1 MVLLP
6 DGLAEPFAVAFAE
19 IPPEKRLRFLE
30 HTVRRGETLSGI
42 ASRYGST
49 VSVLQEANGIR
60 RANQISVGQ
69 RIRIPSAGMR
79 ATAVTRVASASTTNR
94 SSSDV
99 TTYRVRSG
107 DSMWSI
113 ARRQGVTVGE
123 LMRWNQLTENSI
135 IKPGDRL
142 IVREPPGE
150 S

>member
-113 ARRQGVTVGE
+113 ARRQGITVGE

>member
-6 DGLAEPFAVAFAE
+6 LGTAEQFSVAFAE

-30 HTVRRGETLSGI
+30 HVVKRGETLSGI

-49 VSVLQEANGIR
+49 VPLLQEANGIR
-60 RANQISVGQ
+60 RANQIRIGQ

-79 ATAVTRVASASTTNR
+79 TATVTRVASSNTAT
-94 SSSDV
+94 SSSGEV
-99 TTYRVRSG
+99 TYRVRSG

-113 ARRQGVTVGE
+113 ARNQGITIGE
-123 LMRWNQLTENSI
+123 LMRWNHLTENSI

-142 IVREPPGE
+142 IVREPPGQH
-150 S
+150 